1 VLLDRGGAFGCSCL
15 PLALHVH
22 AVGHGVGWTQSSGR
36 LQAYH
41 QLEGRSLWLL
51 SEHSPAGGYVAG
63 GHVAAMEASNA
74 TFSAAAQWASDAG
87 LLQPQRPEA
96 ASAAVEAATPA
107 AAHVQRR
114 ELHAG
119 DILLVPAGW
128 FFSYVAVGEAPSVGS
143 SFARCDPEQ
152 EAAIARE
159 EADADA
165 RRRRVK
171 PWEWVR
177 PAAPPRAAPRTAPLH
192 SRAADANAAAAG
204 FDDEERVLA
213 TGAADSGEML
223 TATLDASG
231 TSSPLTPWG
240 GRINNARA
248 AAKLQQHQ
256 EVAAAQAQRLRAE
269 HPGLFEPTLHRLQR
283 YLARAPQLCNPHMLG
298 LSSLPILD
306 NDLLGAFQHASNM
319 WPAEPAF
326 LLATARE
333 YLRRAAGLALDSVTD
348 SSTSSG
354 GAMSVTTSAGQ
365 PPPASFSVKEA
376 AAPAD
381 VRPHAHSKSAKLVP
395 QLAQADGNPHPN
407 VLTHLHE
414 DDPRLVAPRSTL
426 DALEHALADGH
437 PSHVF
442 CPSLASHGPHF
453 HPDLFYAAVP
463 ASRRRVSESAAER
476 IAEFAG
482 EAADRLETL
491 LRINPQH
498 AEALAWLAYAAEL
511 QAGPGG
517 QRTDT
522 ESAYGGGRFADRALA
537 AASAAH
543 ELLQGSDA
551 AVCNLVAD
559 LLQAGARPGAVH
571 YNRHTGVFTPVS
583 QLPSS
588 ASRAVAS
595 RQRTQCAAAA
605 QRLLSGRT
613 LLPQSAVVGLAE
625 ELERAEAGLA
635 ADSTPVPAAA
645 CSACAASRGDGGGG
659 AHGRAD
665 AASPHRSDLSAYFH
679 PLLWRHMPA
688 EVAEKTHLPHDS
700 THPVRQWMA
709 RQAASGVNGPGAT
722 IESVMKP
729 RVPRHLVIPSFAAAY
744 HALAI
749 AYREAPWEADAR
761 DGSLFDDAAAAAA
774 AATSDVPEP
783 AGTTQKARTAAS
795 KQHVQPLS
803 VRHIPRDHDSAAH
816 ARHQPLD
823 AVWLVGMHSVH
834 TALQHRHD
842 AHTRDHSGHHHD
854 AAGHLSFEDEQEML
868 DTLGHALA
876 RRRARKGRVL
886 AEEALH
892 AADPLAPAEAVREQV
907 NDRSAAMPRRRLE
920 NANFPPQLIDRT
932 RRKVPM

>member
-1 VLLDRGGAFGCSCL
+1 VLLDRGGVFDCSCL

-22 AVGHGVGWTQSSGR
+22 AAGHGVGWTQSSGR

-63 GHVAAMEASNA
+63 GHVAAMEAANA
-74 TFSAAAQWASDAG
+74 SFSAAAQWARDAG
-87 LLQPQRPEA
+87 LLQPQH
-96 ASAAVEAATPA
+96 SNAAVAVKAAKPA
-107 AAHVQRR
+107 AAHVQHR

-119 DILLVPAGW
+119 AILLVPAGW
-128 FFSYVAVGEAPSVGS
+128 FYSYVAVGEDPSVGS
-143 SFARCDPEQ
+143 SFHRCDPEQ

-159 EADADA
+159 EAEADA

-177 PAAPPRAAPRTAPLH
+177 PAAPPRAAPRTAPLRSH
-192 SRAADANAAAAG
+192 AADASPAAAG
-204 FDDEERVLA
+204 FDEEERVLA
-213 TGAADSGEML
+213 TGGADSGELL

-231 TSSPLTPWG
+231 ASSPLTPWG
-240 GRINNARA
+240 VRINNART
-248 AAKLQQHQ
+248 AAKLQKHH

-269 HPGLFEPTLHRLQR
+269 HPSLFEPTLHRLQR

-306 NDLLGAFQHASNM
+306 NELLAAFQHASSM

-348 SSTSSG
+348 SSAGS

-376 AAPAD
+376 EAPAD
-381 VRPHAHSKSAKLVP
+381 ANAHSHSAAAKLVP

-453 HPDLFYAAVP
+453 HPDLFYAAVS
-463 ASRRRVSESAAER
+463 ASRRRVSEAAAER

-522 ESAYGGGRFADRALA
+522 DSAYGGGRFVDRALA

-543 ELLQGSDA
+543 ELLHGSDA

-571 YNRHTGVFTPVS
+571 YNRHTGVFTPAS
-583 QLPSS
+583 PPPSS
-588 ASRAVAS
+588 AFRAVAS
-595 RQRTQCAAAA
+595 RQRAECAAAA

-613 LLPQSAVVGLAE
+613 LLPQSAVVALAE

-635 ADSTPVPAAA
+635 ADSTPVPAPA
-645 CSACAASRGDGGGG
+645 CSACSASRGGASGG
-659 AHGRAD
+659 AHGDAA
-665 AASPHRSDLSAYFH
+665 AASPHRADLSAYFH
-679 PLLWRHMPA
+679 PLLWRHMPP

-729 RVPRHLVIPSFAAAY
+729 RVPRHLIIPSFAAAY

-749 AYREAPWEADAR
+749 AYREAPWEADAL

-774 AATSDVPEP
+774 AATSQVLET
-783 AGTTQKARTAAS
+783 AEATQKARTAAATRL
-795 KQHVQPLS
+795 HVQPLS

-834 TALQHRHD
+834 SALQHQHD

-854 AAGHLSFEDEQEML
+854 AAGHLAFEDEQEAL

-876 RRRARKGRVL
+876 RRRARKSRVL

-892 AADPLAPAEAVREQV
+892 ARDPLAPAEAVREQV
-907 NDRSAAMPRRRLE
+907 SDRSAAMPRRRLE